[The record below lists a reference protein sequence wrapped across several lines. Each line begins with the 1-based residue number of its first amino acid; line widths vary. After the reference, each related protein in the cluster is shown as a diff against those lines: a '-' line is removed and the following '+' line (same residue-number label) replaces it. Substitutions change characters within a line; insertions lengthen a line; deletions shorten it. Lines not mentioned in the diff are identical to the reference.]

1 MQVPYQGLTVYHRQ
15 LTGTKSFTE
24 VFSGIPASI
33 GGLVVGLRDPA
44 HSIHVNSEAYQIGGD
59 PEFGFARFSAQLGAL
74 QLPQPAAET
83 DMSEIQVARQFADWL
98 SMTGGSATNGNG
110 GAFANMSEWARQPL
124 LGYRILQDPGAY
136 ADTLTLRFDLK
147 NQLVSDSAQMPDDDE
162 LRVRDPTK
170 LPYKEMP
177 ELVIGVIHQRVFEA
191 FWENSETFPSR
202 IVVDDV
208 LN

>member
-1 MQVPYQGLTVYHRQ
+1 
-15 LTGTKSFTE
+15 
-24 VFSGIPASI
+24 
-33 GGLVVGLRDPA
+33 
-44 HSIHVNSEAYQIGGD
+44 
-59 PEFGFARFSAQLGAL
+59 
-74 QLPQPAAET
+74 
-83 DMSEIQVARQFADWL
+83 MSEIQVARQFADWL

>member
-1 MQVPYQGLTVYHRQ
+1 
-15 LTGTKSFTE
+15 
-24 VFSGIPASI
+24 
-33 GGLVVGLRDPA
+33 
-44 HSIHVNSEAYQIGGD
+44 
-59 PEFGFARFSAQLGAL
+59 
-74 QLPQPAAET
+74 
-83 DMSEIQVARQFADWL
+83 MSEIQVARQFADWL

-177 ELVIGVIHQRVFEA
+177 ELVVGVIHQRVFEA
-191 FWENSETFPSR
+191 FWDDGSTFPSR
-202 IVVDDV
+202 VVVDDV

>member
-1 MQVPYQGLTVYHRQ
+1 M
-15 LTGTKSFTE
+15 
-24 VFSGIPASI
+24 
-33 GGLVVGLRDPA
+33 
-44 HSIHVNSEAYQIGGD
+44 
-59 PEFGFARFSAQLGAL
+59 
-74 QLPQPAAET
+74 
-83 DMSEIQVARQFADWL
+83 
-98 SMTGGSATNGNG
+98 
-110 GAFANMSEWARQPL
+110 L